1 MTFGYAKTAA
11 TATRL
16 LTQFGRTVTRR
27 AYTAGAY
34 NAATGAATPTTTD
47 TSRIG
52 ALFDYGDSSRRGE
65 QYVRGSLVKAGDK
78 QLLLDPN
85 GAADVSDHY
94 LIGGVE
100 YSVVSASEVNPAGT
114 VVLYDLHLTRA

>member
-1 MTFGYAKTAA
+1 MTFDYAKTAA

-16 LTQFGRTVTRR
+16 LTQFGQVVTRR
-27 AYTAGAY
+27 AYAFDEY
-34 NAATGAATPTTTD
+34 NPATGISDPIITSTT
-47 TSRIG
+47 RIG
-52 ALFDYGDSSRRGE
+52 ALFDYGDQGRKGE

-94 LIGGVE
+94 IIGGVE
-100 YSVVSASEVNPAGT
+100 YSVVSASVINPAGT
-114 VVLYDLHLTRA
+114 IVLHDLHLTRT

>member
-1 MTFGYAKTAA
+1 MSFDYLKTAA

-16 LTQFGRTVTRR
+16 LAQFGRTVTRR
-27 AYTAGAY
+27 AYAAGAY
-34 NAATGAATPTTTD
+34 NAATGVSTPTTAD

-52 ALFDYGDSSRRGE
+52 AVFDYSAQGRKGE
-65 QYVRGSLVKAGDK
+65 QYAGGSLVKAGDL

-100 YSVVSASEVNPAGT
+100 YSVIGVSSVNPAGT
-114 VVLYDLHLTRA
+114 VVMYDLHLRQV